1 MEPVTAAAL
10 ISGGAG
16 LAGNIVSGITGAYGA
31 SQERKA
37 AERRRRQANQQISA
51 WEQQANQILEEA
63 ARGQTS
69 LSSPSDLAA
78 YQALKRSYDPSAY
91 VYTDYEP
98 FDKSRYNVEDY
109 LNPQREAILADVRKQ
124 ILNTNIGQGLGHSSG
139 AYEAIAQGVLDKD
152 ESLYDT
158 AYDRM
163 VAERNFDYGAY
174 TDYINQMQNRLNTL
188 QQGVQTQMGNLR
200 GDIQFDQQQQDALL
214 ANRLNLG
221 NAMAQT
227 RASLV

>member
-31 SQERKA
+31 AQERKA

-63 ARGQTS
+63 ARGQTQ

-78 YQALKRSYDPSAY
+78 YQALKASYDPYAY
-91 VYTDYEP
+91 VYTPEA
-98 FDKSRYNVEDY
+98 FDKTKYNVEDY
-109 LNPQREAILADVRKQ
+109 LNPQREAILADVAKATQ
-124 ILNTNIGQGLGHSSG
+124 STAAGAGLGHSSG
-139 AYEAIAQGVLDKD
+139 ALESITRNVLDKD

-163 VAERNFDYGAY
+163 LSEMNFDYGAY
-174 TDYINQMQNRLNTL
+174 TDYINQMQNRLNTI
-188 QQGVQTQMGNLR
+188 QQGVQTQMANLR

>member
-1 MEPVTAAAL
+1 MEPITAAAL

-16 LAGNIVSGITGAYGA
+16 LAGNLISGITGAYGA

-37 AERRRRQANQQISA
+37 AERRRQQANQQISA
-51 WEQQANQILEEA
+51 WEQQANRILEEA

-69 LSSPSDLAA
+69 LSSPSDLEA
-78 YQALKRSYDPSAY
+78 YQALKTSYDPYKY

-98 FDKSRYNVEDY
+98 FDKSKYNVEDY
-109 LNPQREAILADVRKQ
+109 LNPAKEVILADIKRQ
-124 ILNTNIGQGLGHSSG
+124 TMSSAAGAGLGHSSG
-139 AYEAIAQGVLDKD
+139 ALESIARNVLEKD
-152 ESLYDT
+152 ESLYDK

-163 VAERNFDYGAY
+163 LGERNFDYGAY

-188 QQGVQTQMGNLR
+188 QQGVQTQMANLR

>member
-1 MEPVTAAAL
+1 MEPITAAAL
-10 ISGGAG
+10 IGGGAG
-16 LAGNIVSGITGAYGA
+16 LAGNLVSGITGAYSA

-37 AERRRRQANQQISA
+37 AERRRQQANQQISA

-69 LSSPSDLAA
+69 LSSPSDLAT
-78 YQALKRSYDPSAY
+78 YQALKASYDPYKY

-98 FDKSRYNVEDY
+98 FDKTKYNVEDY
-109 LNPQREAILADVRKQ
+109 LDPYKDAIMEELAKGVK
-124 ILNTNIGQGLGHSSG
+124 NTAAGAGLGHSSG
-139 AYEAIAQGVLDKD
+139 AIEAYNRAAVEKYG
-152 ESLYDT
+152 ELYDK
-158 AYDRM
+158 AYERM
-163 VAERNFDYGAY
+163 LGERSFDYGAY
-174 TDYINQMQNRLNTL
+174 TDYINQKQNQLNAL
-188 QQGVQTQMGNLR
+188 QQGVQTQMASLR

-221 NAMAQT
+221 NALAQT